1 MNEIWKDIEGYEG
14 YYQISSMG
22 NVRTLDRVVKHYSGG
37 DRKVKGKMIKLQN
50 CKGYRNFILSKEGKN
65 KTAITSRMVAIA
77 FIPNPEHKRE
87 VNHINGIKTDNR
99 VENLEWCTGLENLKH
114 GYRTGLLKPPSKE
127 TREKAKI
134 ALSEAKSKPVID
146 LQTGVFYKS
155 AKELANLYGYK
166 VLRLTRML
174 NGYQKNKT
182 SFIYA

>member
-50 CKGYRNFILSKEGKN
+50 CKGYMNFILSKEGEN
-65 KTAITSRMVAIA
+65 KTAITSRMVAMA

-87 VNHINGIKTDNR
+87 VNHINGVKTDNR

-114 GYRTGLLKPPSKE
+114 GHKTGLLKPPSEE
-127 TREKAKI
+127 TIAKANKSSVEKRSKI
-134 ALSEAKSKPVID
+134 VLDTA
-146 LQTGVFYKS
+146 TGVFYPS
-155 AKELANLYGYK
+155 VRELCKLYGYSECTIGRQLIGK
-166 VLRLTRML
+166 RP
-174 NGYQKNKT
+174 NKT